1 MATGG
6 DNNASN
12 PKPLDALPDA
22 QVFSRDPVDYTAET
36 LAETIARLKPIV
48 ERQRKARKD
57 AAEIAFLAAAIK
69 TKNAKVKKPSK
80 AKAKQSPPINPMEET
95 L

>member
-1 MATGG
+1 MATG
-6 DNNASN
+6 DSNNSSGA
-12 PKPLDALPDA
+12 KPLDKLPDA

-36 LAETIARLKPIV
+36 LAETIARLRPIV

-57 AAEIAFLAAAIK
+57 AAEIVLLAAAIK
-69 TKNAKVKKPSK
+69 TKNAKPKKPSK
-80 AKAKQSPPINPMEET
+80 SKQQQPSINPMEET